1 MATEGVTESRRRG
14 KGWSEAEE
22 VCLIQEVVQREQ
34 LLFGE
39 IKGSGVKSIHRQ
51 RTDGWQSI
59 TDILNTR
66 HINAK
71 REAIEVKKKYF
82 NLKQRAKSKIDGL
95 KRSMATTGGGPPLPA
110 LSNADE
116 VLCQSLEGRPGIH
129 GLEHGIDTDVIHD
142 GDVAAAAPE
151 GLQGEAHHI
160 DEQDIP
166 AKDKKTGRKRK
177 RTQAEATYDNTIQD
191 TERIKLEQRKLKL
204 EIEVLEKNQKK
215 LDIEI
220 QMLQRKSVYY
230 QLKMN
235 AEFGVSLVESC
246 PTEE

>member
-1 MATEGVTESRRRG
+1 MLRWRYTDPKLGPVLISHYTSRR
-14 KGWSEAEE
+14 KHVLYINFQIIS
-22 VCLIQEVVQREQ
+22 
-34 LLFGE
+34 LLLYTF
-39 IKGSGVKSIHRQ
+39 R
-51 RTDGWQSI
+51 
-59 TDILNTR
+59 R

-129 GLEHGIDTDVIHD
+129 GLEHGIGTDVIHD

-166 AKDKKTGRKRK
+166 AEDKKTGRKRK
-177 RTQAEATYDNTIQD
+177 RTQAEATHDNTIQD

-220 QMLQRKSVYY
+220 QVLQRKSVYY